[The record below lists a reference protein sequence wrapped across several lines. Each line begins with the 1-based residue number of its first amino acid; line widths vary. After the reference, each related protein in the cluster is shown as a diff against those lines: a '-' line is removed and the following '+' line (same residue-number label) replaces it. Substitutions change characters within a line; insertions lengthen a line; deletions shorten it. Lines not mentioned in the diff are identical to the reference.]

1 MSDAKPK
8 ILIVDDDTDLLEL
21 LTMRLTAAGYKVD
34 AVPSAEAALN
44 YLDVSRPQLVISDM
58 QMSGMDGMAL
68 FEQIHRTLPT
78 LPVIILTA
86 HGTIPDAVTAVQ
98 RGVFGYLAKPFDSK
112 TLLANISQALKF
124 VPGAVSQ
131 KELSQAPWRKNIITQ
146 SAVMED
152 LLTRAG
158 LVAEGDASVLIY
170 GESGVGKELF
180 AHAIHDASK
189 RSGHPFVA
197 INCAAIPEQLLESEL
212 FGHVKGA
219 FTGAVR
225 DHKGLFQL
233 AEGGTLFLDEI
244 GDMPVL
250 LQVKLLRVLQERQV
264 RPVGST
270 QSIPV
275 DVRIISATHRDLK
288 TEIAAGTFREDL
300 YYRLD
305 VVSLTIPVLAQRRE
319 DIPLLIN
326 YFLSTFSEKYQKNIN
341 GFSPEAMETLVAASW
356 PGNVRQLMNVVER
369 CIALSTAPLI
379 SPVLVYDA
387 MHREEEQLVSFE
399 DARRSFERD
408 YLVRVLKITGGNVTQ
423 AARLAKRNRTEFY
436 KLLQRYQLDPSVF
449 KQAQV

>member
-1 MSDAKPK
+1 MFDARPK

-21 LTMRLTAAGYKVD
+21 LIIRLTAAGYKVD
-34 AVPSAEAALN
+34 AVQSAEAALN

-68 FEQIHRTLPT
+68 FEHIHRTLPT

-86 HGTIPDAVTAVQ
+86 HGTIPDAVAAVQ
-98 RGVFGYLAKPFDSK
+98 QGVFGYLAKPFDSK
-112 TLLANISQALKF
+112 TLLANISQALRF
-124 VPGAVSQ
+124 VPGALPEQEISH
-131 KELSQAPWRKNIITQ
+131 AAWRKNIITQ

-152 LLTRAG
+152 LLTKAG

-189 RSGHPFVA
+189 RRHHPFVA

-233 AEGGTLFLDEI
+233 AEGGTLLLDEI
-244 GDMPVL
+244 GDMPLL
-250 LQVKLLRVLQERQV
+250 LQVKLLRVLQERQL

-270 QSIPV
+270 QAMPV
-275 DVRIISATHRDLK
+275 NVRIISATHRDLK
-288 TEIAAGTFREDL
+288 AEIAAGTFREDL

-305 VVSLTIPVLAQRRE
+305 VVALTIPALSQRRE
-319 DIPLLIN
+319 DIPLLTN

-341 GFSPEAMETLVAASW
+341 GFSPEAMEMLVSASW
-356 PGNVRQLMNVVER
+356 PGNVRQLMNVIER
-369 CIALSTAPLI
+369 CVALSTAPLI
-379 SPVLVYDA
+379 SAIAVYDA

-399 DARRSFERD
+399 DARKSFERD

-449 KQAQV
+449 KQVQA

>member
-1 MSDAKPK
+1 MPDTKPK

-21 LTMRLTAAGYKVD
+21 LVIRLNAAGYKTE
-34 AVPSAEAALN
+34 AVQSAEAALN

-58 QMSGMDGMAL
+58 QMSGMDGMQL
-68 FEQIHRTLPT
+68 FDHIHRTLPT

-86 HGTIPDAVTAVQ
+86 HGTIPDAVAAVQ

-112 TLLANISQALKF
+112 TLLANISQALRLI
-124 VPGAVSQ
+124 PGGNPQ
-131 KELSQAPWRKNIITQ
+131 KEISQASWRKNIITQ

-152 LLTRAG
+152 LLTKAG

-180 AHAIHDASK
+180 SHAIHDASK
-189 RSGHPFVA
+189 RCHHPFVA

-233 AEGGTLFLDEI
+233 AEGGTVFLDEI
-244 GDMPVL
+244 GDMPLL

-270 QSIPV
+270 QAMTV

-288 TEIAAGTFREDL
+288 AEIAAGTFREDL

-305 VVSLTIPVLAQRRE
+305 VVALTIPALSQRRE
-319 DIPLLIN
+319 DIPLLTN
-326 YFLSTFSEKYQKNIN
+326 YFLSMFSEKYNKNIN
-341 GFSPEAMETLVAASW
+341 GFAPEAMEMLVSASW

-369 CIALSTAPLI
+369 CVALSTAPLI

-387 MHREEEQLVSFE
+387 MHHEEEHLVSFE
-399 DARRSFERD
+399 DARKSFERD

-449 KQAQV
+449 KQAQG